1 MSNRSLAAARNRRV
15 QQEVVSDPSFKGKS
29 QFQQPPKNYPPSKL
43 QNPGIPS
50 QGPPMSPL
58 QATQQPQQPNLSKL
72 SISDAIGLVT
82 IRLSKLEAYVLKEQS
97 DPSVKSSA
105 GNADTDTIVRN
116 LVNRVGDLEK
126 SHTGIKKTIDDST
139 ASLEETNKIVDE
151 LVEQTAAG
159 STTIDPSIYE
169 KIENNTRE
177 IAELKQLIMKL
188 QTMFIETR
196 LSSMTS
202 YPPMP
207 PVSPPSLYSTEP
219 VPSSST
225 SISSTSSIEDIP
237 VLDGVA
243 YANI

>member
-1 MSNRSLAAARNRRV
+1 MSNRSLAAARNRRA
-15 QQEVVSDPSFKGKS
+15 QQEIVSDPSFKGKS

-50 QGPPMSPL
+50 QGPPMSPS
-58 QATQQPQQPNLSKL
+58 QATQQQQQANMSKL

-82 IRLSKLEAYVLKEQS
+82 IRLSKLEAYVLKEQN
-97 DPSVKSSA
+97 DPTVKSSA

-116 LVNRVGDLEK
+116 LVNRVGDIEK
-126 SHTGIKKTIDDST
+126 SHTGIKKSVEDAT

-151 LVEQTAAG
+151 LVEQTA
-159 STTIDPSIYE
+159 SVSTIDPSIYE
-169 KIENNTRE
+169 KIDNNARE
-177 IAELKQLIMKL
+177 IAELKQLVMKL

-207 PVSPPSLYSTEP
+207 SASSPSLFSTEP
-219 VPSSST
+219 VPSST
-225 SISSTSSIEDIP
+225 STSSIEDIP